1 MRSLVFVCL
10 ILLGLLPLKA
20 QESFPVID
28 SLEEAAANQK
38 GKERVKTLFA
48 LSEKMKDI
56 SLYKSVLKAELAEKE
71 AQKTGDSQLI
81 ALANLEL
88 AKAYIDCYDFDLA
101 EPCLRK
107 ALEKCDK
114 NEYELK
120 CSICLKM
127 GYVFLKAGNVDTAAV
142 YYEKTLD
149 AAQLSGDNKSYA
161 DAVHNLAVISR
172 NKGDNDSAMRGFE
185 KAVDL
190 YKALNDSLS
199 VARNLNDIALLY
211 LADNQFDKSFAMLSE
226 LVPFFE
232 RNGEYKDIARSYSNM
247 GLISLSMVADVD
259 TALVLFSKAR
269 HFADLAND
277 SLMMVDILLNECDLF
292 LMNYQTDRV
301 FANLEEAE
309 HISKRI
315 SYYEG
320 LTAVYVRFVEVY
332 YLVDEFLKSKEY
344 IWLCRETEEKI
355 GAFLYTPLLKPYL
368 MRCYANLGEY
378 DSLDM
383 ELTRREEDYN
393 RLLSERQEFEKN
405 GEDVIKFGKENEEL
419 KAKVT
424 KLQYVAVGLATL
436 LVALFIY
443 TIISGRPKKE
453 K

>member
-38 GKERVKTLFA
+38 GKERVKTLLA

-127 GYVFLKAGNVDTAAV
+127 GYVFLKAGDVDTAAV
-142 YYEKTLD
+142 YYEKTLE

-172 NKGDNDSAMRGFE
+172 NKGDNDYAMRGFE

-247 GLISLSMVADVD
+247 GLIKSRYTGDID
-259 TALVLFSKAR
+259 TSIVFFEKAKYY
-269 HFADLAND
+269 ANLDGD
-277 SLMMVDILLNECDLF
+277 SLMLVDILLNEGDIY
-292 LMNYQTDRV
+292 LMLNDTDKA
-301 FANLEEAE
+301 FANFEEA
-309 HISKRI
+309 KRLATRLMF
-315 SYYEG
+315 YEG
-320 LTAVYVRFVEVY
+320 LSATYVRLAEGN
-332 YLVDEFLKSKEY
+332 FLIGEYTKS
-344 IWLCRETEEKI
+344 EECIRACMEIEDKN
-355 GAFLYTPLLKPYL
+355 GMYLYTPLMKPYL
-368 MRCYANLGEY
+368 IMDYAHLGKY
-378 DSLDM
+378 DSLES
-383 ELTRREEDYN
+383 ELARGVKDYN
-393 RLLSERQEFEKN
+393 RLLSERQELEKN
-405 GEDVIKFGKENEEL
+405 GEDVIKFSKENEEL